1 MDQKLRFSS
10 KFFGSTETFLN
21 VDEIV
26 IEFKK
31 SPRLVTQ
38 EIEVDLETVIYPGDK
53 QAYFFF
59 SVQGIIFRLRL
70 YDSGEYLIGDIRKR
84 IGYQDYELISLLKC
98 KNQSPF
104 QIQIFQ
110 IFTFSKNIITSW
122 KLNKIFQIVM

>member
-1 MDQKLRFSS
+1 M
-10 KFFGSTETFLN
+10 
-21 VDEIV
+21 
-26 IEFKK
+26 
-31 SPRLVTQ
+31 TQ

-98 KNQSPF
+98 KNQKSFPN
-104 QIQIFQ
+104 
-110 IFTFSKNIITSW
+110 SNISNLYFFKKYHNELEI
-122 KLNKIFQIVM
+122 K